1 MKSLILIAMLLML
14 DCANSLNCRGPYTSY
29 NNKCIWVNR
38 LDKMH
43 HKKTYSEASTTCLI
57 TFPMGTLARRSL
69 IDNEKDMKFI
79 SKFGMG
85 QSLWIRDD
93 KKPEVGKCAYTDGKT
108 FEFSPCN
115 ATYGFVCID

>member
-1 MKSLILIAMLLML
+1 
-14 DCANSLNCRGPYTSY
+14 
-29 NNKCIWVNR
+29 
-38 LDKMH
+38 
-43 HKKTYSEASTTCLI
+43 
-57 TFPMGTLARRSL
+57 
-69 IDNEKDMKFI
+69 MKFI

-108 FEFSPCN
+108 FGFSPCN